1 LNEENP
7 LRRVTLK
14 DVASK
19 AGVHY
24 STASLAL
31 SDSPK
36 LPVPTRKRIQAI
48 AENMGYQP
56 DAALSALNAY
66 RAVKQSVRFQATL
79 AVVSNH
85 PKPDA
90 WRAYFTGAESY
101 AGMFHQAQRLGYQI
115 EEFSAAGGRAEC
127 QRLEKVFRARNIT
140 GIIVAPMVAAHTSLH
155 LDWAKYSAIALGFS
169 LDSPLLHRVAS
180 SHLRNTERCML
191 HLAER
196 GYTRI
201 GFAMLQDIH
210 ERVGRLFGAGYDI
223 VTRRFP
229 DLEGI
234 PFFMPDDYES
244 QFTSQ
249 ALRKWIRK
257 HRIQAVLTS
266 HNGDLLRLLPEAG
279 LRIPQDI
286 AVVNVAAAD
295 EQRGE
300 TGVRENNEIIGS
312 TAVKLLVSMLQHD
325 DRGVPVVPHQTTID
339 GRWIDGDTVGR
350 IKKQ

>member
-1 LNEENP
+1 
-7 LRRVTLK
+7 VTLK
-14 DVASK
+14 DVASE

-36 LPVPTRKRIQAI
+36 LPVATRKRIQAI
-48 AENMGYQP
+48 AEKMGYQP

-79 AVVSNH
+79 AVVTNH
-85 PKPDA
+85 PKPGA
-90 WRAYFTGAESY
+90 WREYFTGAECYSGLY
-101 AGMFHQAQRLGYQI
+101 HQAQRLGYQI
-115 EEFSAAGGRAEC
+115 EEFSVAGGPAEC
-127 QRLEKVFRARNIT
+127 QRLEKIFRARNIT
-140 GIIVAPMVAAHTSLH
+140 GIIAAPMVAAHTSLG
-155 LDWAKYSAIALGFS
+155 LDWNKYSAIALGFS
-169 LDSPLLHRVAS
+169 LESPLLHRVAS

-191 HLAER
+191 HLTER

-223 VTRRFP
+223 VTRRMP
-229 DLEGI
+229 ELESI
-234 PFFMPDDYES
+234 PFFMPEDYAS

-249 ALRKWIRK
+249 ALKKWIRK

-279 LRIPQDI
+279 LRIPHDI

-295 EQRGE
+295 EKRRE
-300 TGVRENNEIIGS
+300 TGMRESNELIGVA
-312 TAVKLLVSMLQHD
+312 AVKLLVSMLQHD
-325 DRGVPVVPHQTTID
+325 ERGVPIVPHQTTID
-339 GRWIDGDTVGR
+339 GRWIEGNTVGR
-350 IKKQ
+350 INKK